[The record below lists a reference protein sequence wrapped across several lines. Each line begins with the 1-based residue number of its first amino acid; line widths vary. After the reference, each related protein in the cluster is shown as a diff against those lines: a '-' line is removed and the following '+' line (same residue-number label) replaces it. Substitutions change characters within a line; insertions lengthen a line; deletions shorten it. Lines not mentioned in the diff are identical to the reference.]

1 MKCGNCKASHDTPEE
16 VRACYGAKILSAVGS
31 SVAPSTIEPNWN
43 RLRELSG
50 KRHEHRGGTLE
61 IERTAVPAQLFA
73 PVVPA
78 TQKQKDYL
86 NKLLAARPGFRD
98 IENLWPDRVETLS
111 KEMASAKI
119 KETLEVAAEVIESH
133 WSASSDLT
141 SLLEGVDDG
150 YFALPSKSGT
160 NDLDFIRIS
169 SNQGR
174 VNAANKG
181 KRRVNRFLGGHGNID
196 IRISEQIEF
205 AKIVVAISIEER
217 REANARFGREIGRC
231 GVCGKSLTDEISR
244 AEGLGPICRGR

>member
-16 VRACYGAKILSAVGS
+16 VRDCYGAKILAAVGS
-31 SVAPSTIEPNWN
+31 PVAPSTIEPNWN
-43 RLRELSG
+43 RPVA
-50 KRHEHRGGTLE
+50 
-61 IERTAVPAQLFA
+61 TAPRSTVPAQLF
-73 PVVPA
+73 PTPQPA

-98 IENLWPDRVETLS
+98 IENLWPHRVETFS

-119 KETLEVAAEVIESH
+119 QETLEVAAEVIESH

-174 VNAANKG
+174 ANAANKG

-196 IRISEQIEF
+196 IRIAEQIEF
-205 AKIVVAISIEER
+205 AKIVVALSIKER
-217 REANARFGREIGRC
+217 REANALFGREIGRC
-231 GVCGKSLTDEISR
+231 GCCGKSLTDEISR